1 MDAYSISTIV
11 KLPFERALRETH
23 QALMD
28 EEFVVITVIDLQAE
42 LAKKLNQQIRPYTIM
57 GVWVPSWEYQA
68 LSQEP
73 DIGLLM
79 PSHICLWENAD
90 GNCTLA
96 TADLKHL
103 CHVETNSPLAQAARA
118 VNARL
123 RAVVA
128 SVQTAAITDLPQLA
142 AK

>member
-1 MDAYSISTIV
+1 VT
-11 KLPFERALRETH
+11 
-23 QALMD
+23 
-28 EEFVVITVIDLQAE
+28 
-42 LAKKLNQQIRPYTIM
+42 
-57 GVWVPSWEYQA
+57 SWEYQA

-79 PSHICLWENAD
+79 PSHVCLWENAD

-96 TADLKHL
+96 IADLKHL
-103 CHVETNSPLAQAARA
+103 CHVETNSALAQAARA

-123 RAVVA
+123 HAVVA
-128 SVQTAAITDLPQLA
+128 SVQASALTDMPQLT